1 MRPHRLRAS
10 WLASQRRQRDERAAT
25 VRRKGE
31 IRHAEHSGYLR
42 GHREKQKEFTRFV
55 APQRGVVFLQQPPD
69 RDMIAVPIPE
79 QQPCFS
85 GAPVSPSAVMAVMYF
100 RAKRMRCE
108 VGNGVFAD
116 YFTWEPDRVVTKQSE
131 VHT

>member
-10 WLASQRRQRDERAAT
+10 WLASQQRQRDERAAA

-31 IRHAEHSGYLR
+31 IRNAELRGYQR
-42 GHREKQKEFTRFV
+42 GHRDKQEEFTRFV
-55 APQRGVVFLQQPPD
+55 APRRGIVFLQPPPD
-69 RDMIAVPIPE
+69 RDVIAVPIPDDRR
-79 QQPCFS
+79 FS
-85 GAPVSPSAVMAVMYF
+85 MDATVPPRAAMTAMYF
-100 RAKRMRCE
+100 RAKRIRCE

-116 YFTWEPDRVVTKQSE
+116 YFTWEPDRVVAKETE